1 MSKKRIL
8 STILTILVI
17 LLLGIVTSVY
27 YISETVQ
34 FKEIG
39 EEYLKVFNTNFIE
52 RVGIFSFTAISA
64 YIIIMLTN
72 IGIRK
77 GLKEHFSAES
87 KELPKLP
94 NNSASIIMAIVL
106 GLAAQYYLSGQILNV
121 INMGF
126 FGKKDAIFHMDY
138 SYFIMAIPV
147 IQTILKM
154 ILVFLGI
161 LSLYIVGYYIIVINS
176 HLDGIEFKGFKS
188 LKMVK
193 QLINVI
199 IAGTVI
205 VITYNFLSH
214 QDILIGD
221 MLQRES
227 VKGSYLTGAGFLDVN
242 IKLWAYRIIS
252 VVIIIAVYNFIKG
265 IKKEESKKILFSII
279 LVPATLIVIFV
290 ANIAIDTIFLRGND
304 IDREKEYILANIR
317 ATEEAYNINI
327 ENKEI
332 TKGTDITSEKIKKD
346 AESIEKLP
354 IITSDVVKETL
365 ENNTDNKEKKSLYK
379 YGTPNLVKNGD
390 GYEYLTPREID
401 YKDKTTTNK
410 IYKYTHGNFGI
421 LTSASKVKENGY
433 LLNTSEKFE
442 GQELNGIKVKE
453 PRLYYGE
460 NTSSNAIVNA
470 KDVKE
475 YDYPLST
482 LTNKENSYDGK
493 GGIKLNLLER
503 IAVALTKGSTE
514 LLFNNNIT
522 ENTKILLNKQII
534 ERARKILPN
543 IRYDK
548 DPYLVVK
555 EDGGLAWVID
565 GYTVTSRYPYSQKV
579 SIEADKGGKERI
591 NFIRN
596 SVKVVVDAYNGNVE
610 FYVTDTTDPFIATI
624 MKTYPTLLKNY
635 SELSDTIKKQMKYPQ
650 YLFDIQAKVL
660 TTYHNSD
667 VDNIYRADD
676 RWEVTE
682 VSGSGARSSISM
694 YTVLKEENDLKP
706 AIITT
711 YTPEKRKNIVSY
723 LVGYIENGVNKL
735 TMYRYNEKSEFSLSF
750 IDSQIEKDTKVQ
762 KEMRE
767 LTTLGTELKTV
778 RILLPYENTTLYI
791 KTIYQVFLNEDA
803 VPVLKK
809 VIVANKGK
817 VGIGNT
823 LKEAMQKMLTENA
836 IDIDVRDLANEDEL
850 KDAIIKQNKILKD
863 VIKQGD
869 FEYTGKDMQKLINL
883 VDQLEEV
890 SKEKKKTTNTEK
902 KIN

>member
-1 MSKKRIL
+1 
-8 STILTILVI
+8 
-17 LLLGIVTSVY
+17 
-27 YISETVQ
+27 
-34 FKEIG
+34 
-39 EEYLKVFNTNFIE
+39 
-52 RVGIFSFTAISA
+52 
-64 YIIIMLTN
+64 
-72 IGIRK
+72 
-77 GLKEHFSAES
+77 
-87 KELPKLP
+87 
-94 NNSASIIMAIVL
+94 
-106 GLAAQYYLSGQILNV
+106 
-121 INMGF
+121 
-126 FGKKDAIFHMDY
+126 
-138 SYFIMAIPV
+138 
-147 IQTILKM
+147 
-154 ILVFLGI
+154 
-161 LSLYIVGYYIIVINS
+161 
-176 HLDGIEFKGFKS
+176 
-188 LKMVK
+188 MVK

-199 IAGTVI
+199 IAGTVV
-205 VITYNFLSH
+205 VIMYNFLSH

-221 MLQRES
+221 MLQKES
-227 VKGSYLTGAGFLDVN
+227 IKGAYLTGAGFLDVN
-242 IKLWAYRIIS
+242 IKLWIYRIIS
-252 VVIIIAVYNFIKG
+252 IVIIIAVYNFIKG
-265 IKKEESKKILFSII
+265 IKKEESKKILFSIV
-279 LVPATLIVIFV
+279 LVPATLIVVFI
-290 ANIAIDTIFLRGND
+290 ANIAIDSIFLRGND
-304 IDREKEYILANIR
+304 IDREKEYILQNIR

-332 TKGTDITSEKIKKD
+332 TKGTEITAEKIKKD
-346 AESIEKLP
+346 SDSIEKLP
-354 IITSDVVKETL
+354 IVTSDVVKETL

-379 YGTPNLVKNGD
+379 YGTPNLVKNGNE
-390 GYEYLTPREID
+390 YEYLTTREMD
-401 YKDKTTTNK
+401 DKDKTTTNK

-421 LTSASKVKENGY
+421 LTSSSKVNKNGY

-442 GQELNGIKVKE
+442 GQELNDIKVTE

-460 NTSSNAIVNA
+460 NTNLNAIVNA
-470 KDVKE
+470 KDIKE

-482 LTNKENSYDGK
+482 LTNKENNYNGK
-493 GGIKLNLLER
+493 GGTKLTLLER
-503 IAVALTKGSTE
+503 IAIALTKGSTE
-514 LLFNNNIT
+514 LLFNNNII
-522 ENTKILLNKQII
+522 EDTKVLLNRQII

-555 EDGGLAWVID
+555 DDGGLAWVID

-579 SIEADKGGKERI
+579 SIEAEKGGKERI

-596 SVKVVVDAYNGNVE
+596 SVKVVVDAYNGNVD
-610 FYVTDTTDPFIATI
+610 FYATDTTDPFISTI

-635 SELSDTIKKQMKYPQ
+635 NELPENIKKQMRYPQ

-660 TTYHNSD
+660 STYHNTD

-682 VSGSGARSSISM
+682 VSGSGQKSSTSM
-694 YTVLKEENDLKP
+694 YTILKEGTDLKP

-723 LVGYIENGVNKL
+723 LVGQSENGVNKL
-735 TMYRYNEKSEFSLSF
+735 TMYRYNEKSELSLSF
-750 IDSQIEKDTKVQ
+750 IDTQIEKDEKVQ
-762 KEMRE
+762 KELRE

-791 KTIYQVFLNEDA
+791 KTIYQVFLNEDS

-817 VGIGNT
+817 VGIGNN
-823 LKEAMQKMLTENA
+823 LKEAMQRMLTENA

-850 KDAIIKQNKILKD
+850 KDAIIKQNKTLKD

-869 FEYTGKDMQKLINL
+869 FEYTGKDIQKLIKL

-902 KIN
+902 TN

>member
-1 MSKKRIL
+1 
-8 STILTILVI
+8 
-17 LLLGIVTSVY
+17 
-27 YISETVQ
+27 
-34 FKEIG
+34 
-39 EEYLKVFNTNFIE
+39 
-52 RVGIFSFTAISA
+52 
-64 YIIIMLTN
+64 
-72 IGIRK
+72 
-77 GLKEHFSAES
+77 
-87 KELPKLP
+87 
-94 NNSASIIMAIVL
+94 
-106 GLAAQYYLSGQILNV
+106 
-121 INMGF
+121 
-126 FGKKDAIFHMDY
+126 
-138 SYFIMAIPV
+138 
-147 IQTILKM
+147 
-154 ILVFLGI
+154 
-161 LSLYIVGYYIIVINS
+161 
-176 HLDGIEFKGFKS
+176 
-188 LKMVK
+188 MVK

-199 IAGTVI
+199 IAGTVV
-205 VITYNFLSH
+205 VIMYNFLSH

-221 MLQRES
+221 MLQKES
-227 VKGSYLTGAGFLDVN
+227 VKGAYLTGAGFLDVN
-242 IKLWAYRIIS
+242 IKLWIYRIIS
-252 VVIIIAVYNFIKG
+252 IVIIIAVYNFIKG
-265 IKKEESKKILFSII
+265 IKKEESKKILFSIV
-279 LVPATLIVIFV
+279 LVPATLIVVFI
-290 ANIAIDTIFLRGND
+290 ANIEIDSIFLRGND
-304 IDREKEYILANIR
+304 IDREKEYILQNIR

-332 TKGTDITSEKIKKD
+332 TKGTEITAEKIKKD
-346 AESIEKLP
+346 SDSIEKLP
-354 IITSDVVKETL
+354 IVTSDVVKETL

-379 YGTPNLVKNGD
+379 YGTPNLVKNGNE
-390 GYEYLTPREID
+390 YEYLTTREID
-401 YKDKTTTNK
+401 DKDKTTTNK

-421 LTSASKVKENGY
+421 LTSSSKVNKNGY

-442 GQELNGIKVKE
+442 GQELNGIKVTE

-460 NTSSNAIVNA
+460 NTNLNAIVNA
-470 KDVKE
+470 KDIKE

-482 LTNKENSYDGK
+482 LTNKENNYNGK
-493 GGIKLNLLER
+493 GGTKLTLLER
-503 IAVALTKGSTE
+503 IAIALTKGSTE

-522 ENTKILLNKQII
+522 EDTKVLLNRQII

-555 EDGGLAWVID
+555 DDGGLAWVID

-579 SIEADKGGKERI
+579 SIEAEKGGKERI

-596 SVKVVVDAYNGNVE
+596 SVKVVVDAYNGTVD
-610 FYVTDTTDPFIATI
+610 FYAMDTTDPFISTI
-624 MKTYPTLLKNY
+624 MKTYPTLFKNY
-635 SELSDTIKKQMKYPQ
+635 NELSENIKRQMKYPQ

-676 RWEVTE
+676 RWEVAE
-682 VSGSGARSSISM
+682 VSGSGERSSTSM
-694 YTVLKEENDLKP
+694 YTVLKTENDLKQS
-706 AIITT
+706 IITT

-723 LVGYIENGVNKL
+723 LVGQSENGVNKL
-735 TMYRYNEKSEFSLSF
+735 TMYRYNEKSELSLSF
-750 IDSQIEKDTKVQ
+750 IDTQIEKDPKVQ
-762 KEMRE
+762 KELRE

-791 KTIYQVFLNEDA
+791 KTIYQVFLNEDS

-823 LKEAMQKMLTENA
+823 LKEAMQRMLTENA

-850 KDAIIKQNKILKD
+850 KDAIIKQNKTLKD

-869 FEYTGKDMQKLINL
+869 FEYTGKDIQKLIKL

-902 KIN
+902 TN